1 MSTPLDEILTLQQSL
16 ERVRAARASVADL
29 ASTARG
35 LPLLRG
41 ALPERFGAVLDDLLN
56 RMESSALFSEES
68 CSFSQ
73 GDLLDSLQLWLDKA
87 RQRLEAQSP

>member
-1 MSTPLDEILTLQQSL
+1 MATARDELQMLQHTL
-16 ERVRAARASVADL
+16 ERVRAARASTADL
-29 ASTARG
+29 AAMARG
-35 LPLLRG
+35 LPLLRA

-73 GDLLDSLQLWLDKA
+73 GDLLNGLQQWLDKA
-87 RQRLEAQSP
+87 RPRLDAESP